1 MKAASVFAST
11 TTFSK
16 TARAAIL
23 AGAGAVGRA
32 CKLAFSYG
40 LETVPVIA
48 AKILDKLTMGARH
61 SHIEAHIPK
70 VKPPMSCIPLKAETD
85 AFPGMPRISAT
96 H

>member
-1 MKAASVFAST
+1 MGRVAKLTKIAFVSAST

-40 LETVPVIA
+40 LEKNPGIA
-48 AKILDKLTMGARH
+48 TKFLAKLTMGARH
-61 SHIEAHIPK
+61 SHIDAYVPK
-70 VKPPMSCIPLKAETD
+70 VKPP
-85 AFPGMPRISAT
+85 RN
-96 H
+96 